1 MAETILNKQVF
12 SLLEVSKSIEKT
24 IQNRY
29 TTAYWIKA
37 EMNKLNHYRHS
48 GHCYPELVQKENG
61 KVIAQMNSILWRN
74 DFERINNLFLQTLQE
89 PLKDGIKLLVLAK
102 ITYDPSYGLSLKII
116 DIDPS
121 YTLGDLAR
129 EKQETLAYLA
139 THGLE
144 NKNKALPFPVLPKRI
159 AIISVESSKGYADFI
174 KVLEGNTAGYTFFW
188 HLFPSI
194 LQGEKAVIGIVNQL
208 KNIQK
213 VLHHFDVVAIIRGGG
228 GDIGLSCYDHL
239 EMAKAIANFPI
250 PVITGI
256 GHATNF
262 TVAEMIAHTN
272 AITPTKLAVLLLEK
286 FQLLD
291 LKLSSLSQKMSFSVK
306 EKITHQKH
314 QIQNINHRLNLSVNN
329 TIDSKQKEA
338 LQLKSR
344 FKDACYFLNYQEKN
358 KLKQVFSS
366 LNSSFVHLLSMQQ
379 MKQSQQIQRLQHAC
393 FQLLQKQENTHQ
405 FLAQTLTHLN
415 PINNLKRGYSI
426 TSIRQKSITSIKQIT
441 IGETI
446 ITKVVDGEIHS
457 KIEQIN
463 KSK

>member
-144 NKNKALPFPVLPKRI
+144 NKNKALPFPILPKRI

-188 HLFPSI
+188 HLFPSV
-194 LQGEKAVIGIVNQL
+194 LQGEKAIIGIVNQL

-286 FQLLD
+286 FQFLD

>member
-144 NKNKALPFPVLPKRI
+144 NKNKALPFPILPKRI

-188 HLFPSI
+188 HLFPSV

>member
-144 NKNKALPFPVLPKRI
+144 NKNKALPFPILPKRI

-188 HLFPSI
+188 HLFPSV

-393 FQLLQKQENTHQ
+393 FQLIQKQENTHQ

-426 TSIRQKSITSIKQIT
+426 TSVRQKSITSIKQIT

>member
-144 NKNKALPFPVLPKRI
+144 NKNKALPFPILPKRI

-194 LQGEKAVIGIVNQL
+194 LQGEKAVVGIVNQL

-228 GDIGLSCYDHL
+228 GDIGLSCYDNL

-314 QIQNINHRLNLSVNN
+314 QIHNINQRLNLSVNN
-329 TIDSKQKEA
+329 TLDSKQKEA
-338 LQLKSR
+338 LQLTNR

-366 LNSSFVHLLSMQQ
+366 LNSSFVHLLSMQE
-379 MKQSQQIQRLQHAC
+379 MKQNQQIQRLQHAC
-393 FQLLQKQENTHQ
+393 FQLIQKQENTHQ

-415 PINNLKRGYSI
+415 PIKNLKRGYSI

>member
-144 NKNKALPFPVLPKRI
+144 NKNKALPFPILPKRI

-194 LQGEKAVIGIVNQL
+194 LQGEKAVVGIVNQL

-228 GDIGLSCYDHL
+228 GDIGLSCYDNL

-314 QIQNINHRLNLSVNN
+314 QIQNINQRLNLSVNN
-329 TIDSKQKEA
+329 TLDSKQKEA
-338 LQLKSR
+338 LQLTNR

-366 LNSSFVHLLSMQQ
+366 LNSSFVHLLSMQE
-379 MKQSQQIQRLQHAC
+379 MKQNQQIQRLQHAC
-393 FQLLQKQENTHQ
+393 FQLIQKQENTHQ